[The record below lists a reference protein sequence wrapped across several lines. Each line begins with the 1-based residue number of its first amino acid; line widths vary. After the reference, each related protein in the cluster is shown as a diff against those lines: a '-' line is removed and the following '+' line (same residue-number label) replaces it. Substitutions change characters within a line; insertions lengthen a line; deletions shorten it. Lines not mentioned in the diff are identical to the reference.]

1 MANNPYQDL
10 DEDEGRP
17 IEAPK
22 APEPLAGD
30 RGEPTTKA
38 PKRRKK
44 GVVIAVIAII
54 LASLLF
60 LGFIGMF
67 AYQSIQAGK
76 AQSAA
81 NVADDAALAQ
91 KTDNGPDLGRYQD
104 KLAADLAAQRKAE
117 EAAKAEMEARQRAS
131 QQNMQGQQTHQQ
143 PAAAAPGQPSL
154 GRYAGAQQGAAPQ
167 QTSSNKEPVQ
177 TPAERRLGG
186 SVMWS
191 GDDRATTGSQSRAAN
206 NGAGV
211 NGQGA
216 DSAYLAGADSSGS
229 LSDVSLGGG
238 GGAAGASGSAGGKS
252 SIGGMLQTERYAN
265 GTVQIRNSVK
275 YLLPRGTTIPCT
287 IRERVVTNYPG
298 GVMCV
303 VSRDVYSAD
312 GSVLLMG
319 KGSTVNGERKVA
331 MTAGVAKVFMAWGS
345 VETTDHAHIQ
355 FDSLAA
361 DALGGAGVDAWIDRH
376 LLERFGGAVLLSF
389 ADDVFKALSNSTS
402 SSEVSFDSST
412 SNGSDMASI
421 ALENSINIPNTGY
434 IKQAAETNILVAR
447 DVDFT
452 SVYGVR

>member
-38 PKRRKK
+38 PKRKKK
-44 GVVIAVIAII
+44 GVVIAVVAII
-54 LASLLF
+54 VASILF
-60 LGFIGMF
+60 LSFIGMF
-67 AYQSIQAGK
+67 AYRSIQASK

-91 KTDNGPDLGRYQD
+91 KTDNGPDLGRFQD

-117 EAAKAEMEARQRAS
+117 DARKAEMEAQQRAT
-131 QQNMQGQQTHQQ
+131 QQNMQGQQPPQQ
-143 PAAAAPGQPSL
+143 QATAGQPSL
-154 GRYAGAQQGAAPQ
+154 GRYAAAPQGAAPQ
-167 QTSSNKEPVQ
+167 QGNGKEPEK
-177 TPAERRLGG
+177 TPAQKAAERRLNGG
-186 SVMWS
+186 VLWS
-191 GDDRATTGSQSRAAN
+191 SDDRATTGGQSRAAN
-206 NGAGV
+206 NVAGA
-211 NGQGA
+211 NGQLA
-216 DSAYLAGADSSGS
+216 DSSYLGGGDSSGS
-229 LSDVSLGGG
+229 LSEASLGGG
-238 GGAAGASGSAGGKS
+238 GSSGSAGGKA
-252 SIGGMLQTERYAN
+252 SIGGMLQTERYPN
-265 GTVQIRNSVK
+265 GTVQVRNSVK

-298 GVMCV
+298 GVMCI

-345 VETTDHAHIQ
+345 VETTDHAHVQ

-376 LLERFGGAVLLSF
+376 LAERFGGAVLLSF

-452 SVYGVR
+452 SVYGVQ